1 MGKSETPVSLSVFE
15 QRGIIG
21 TLPEITSLMR
31 VQRYRKSKDSMAL
44 EI

>member
-15 QRGIIG
+15 QRGIVG
-21 TLPEITSLMR
+21 TLEITSLMW
-31 VQRYRKSKDSMAL
+31 VQRYRKSKESMAL